1 MTEVQIKH
9 HSNGNKQHSF
19 LSSTL
24 PWQSIDDL
32 VDKFKTHWP
41 FHRPYEVRKDST
53 DINLDPN
60 VDISEDKKAF
70 KMTAELPGLDI
81 NDVHLDLSDGILT
94 LSGEKKSETSSQQE
108 DNYHVMERSYGF
120 FRRSF
125 TIPSNIDEDGIEA
138 DFKRGILTVE
148 FPKSEK
154 YQQKQRKIN
163 IETE

>member
-1 MTEVQIKH
+1 MTELQIKH
-9 HSNGNKQHSF
+9 HSNGNKQHGF
-19 LSSTL
+19 LPSTL
-24 PWQSIDDL
+24 PWQSIDHL
-32 VDKFKTHWP
+32 VDKFREHWP
-41 FHRPYEVRKDST
+41 FHRSDEAGKDST
-53 DINLDPN
+53 AINLDPK
-60 VDISEDKKAF
+60 VDIREDKKTF

-94 LSGEKKSETSSQQE
+94 LSGEKKSEKSSQQE
-108 DNYHVMERSYGF
+108 GNYHVVERNYGF

-125 TIPSNIDEDGIEA
+125 TTPSGIDEDAIKA

-154 YQQKQRKIN
+154 KQLKKRKIK